1 MVQQSFKGQNAKVC
15 RPGAIE
21 VQSVK
26 SSAFVGGKDAEII
39 TPQVLSTRLSDVLFP
54 APVAGDD
61 ATRLVTS
68 LRTGSNYLSQDGIN
82 LNLGRV
88 PYTYTEDVQYV
99 DTEFVVV
106 KIADLTTD
114 TETSDSK
121 LLTGLSI
128 FKSVDGTS
136 EWSTLPLQLLANA
149 ASFTARAG
157 KNASWYLQTVDDTG
171 YGTGGDANFNR
182 VTLRKHIA

>member
-15 RPGAIE
+15 RQGAIE

-26 SSAFVGGKDAEII
+26 SSAFVGGKDQEII
-39 TPQVLSTRLSDVLFP
+39 TPQVISTRLSKGLFP
-54 APVAGDD
+54 APVTGDD
-61 ATRLVTS
+61 ATLLATLV
-68 LRTGSNYLSQDGIN
+68 RPGSNYMSVSGIN

-106 KIADLTTD
+106 KDDLTTD
-114 TETSDSK
+114 TGDDRTK
-121 LLTGLSI
+121 VLTGLSI
-128 FKSVDGTS
+128 LKTVGGKY
-136 EWSTLPLQLLANA
+136 EWSTVKLQLLANG
-149 ASFTARAG
+149 ASFTDDTIS
-157 KNASWYLQTVDDTG
+157 NSSWYLETVDDTG
-171 YGTGGDANFNR
+171 YSIDGDPNFNR